1 MTSAVYARGA
11 MLLLFDIAAEA
22 VAEHDHWHTHEHMPE
37 RLGIPGFL
45 RGTRWTAWHAITHYC
60 VLYEVAA
67 LAVLDSAAYR
77 ERLDHPTPWTAAM
90 MRKYSGMRRTLCTVE
105 ASSGCGMGSTAL
117 VVHFAPAEG
126 QSGELN
132 RWLADEVLPGLAQ
145 RPGFAGCHLFRNA
158 LAATM
163 TQEQEIRGRDGTVQS
178 SLFVTGYDD
187 AAVAALARDALAPER
202 FAAHGATSTDYGSR
216 VYRQSYALSA
226 ADIRATP

>member
-1 MTSAVYARGA
+1 MTSTVYARGV

-45 RGTRWTAWHAITHYC
+45 RGSRWIGLDAGAHYC

-77 ERLDHPTPWTAAM
+77 ERLDHPTPWTSDM
-90 MRKYSGMRRTLCTVE
+90 MRKYSGMRRTLCRVE

-117 VVHFAPAEG
+117 VIRFAPADG
-126 QSGELN
+126 QSGELD
-132 RWLADEVLPGLAQ
+132 RWLADEILPGLAA
-145 RPGFAGCHLFRNA
+145 RPGFASCQLFRNA

-163 TQEQEIRGRDGTVQS
+163 TQEQEIRGRDGTVHS
-178 SLFVTGYDD
+178 ALFVTGYDE
-187 AAVAALARDALAPER
+187 AAVAALARDELAPER
-202 FAAHGATSTDYGSR
+202 FAAHGAAPTEYGSR
-216 VYRQSYALSA
+216 LYRQSYALSA
-226 ADIRATP
+226 ADIRAAP